1 MGAGVVICNHLGQV
15 MGALLQRIPFPGSV
29 AMVEVLA
36 GKRAIEFTLK
46 FGIFKTE
53 IEGKEMHKW

>member
-1 MGAGVVICNHLGQV
+1 MVICNHLGQV